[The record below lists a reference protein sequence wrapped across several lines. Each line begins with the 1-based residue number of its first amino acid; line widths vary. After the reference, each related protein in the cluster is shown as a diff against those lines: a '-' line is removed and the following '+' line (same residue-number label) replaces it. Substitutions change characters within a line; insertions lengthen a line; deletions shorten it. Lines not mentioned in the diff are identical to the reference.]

1 MGEPAYTVVRS
12 RRKTAALSID
22 RSGALTVRAPE
33 RADSVWIDA
42 LVRRHADWIEKKQA
56 LIAAENAAFPPFT
69 FREGAPLPYLGQTL
83 ALTFADCPAVA
94 VRCGA
99 LLLPLG
105 SVPEELIAWLRG
117 QAQTLL
123 AERTASFAEVMG
135 VSFQSV
141 SVTGARTRWGSCS
154 AADRLSFTWRLI
166 FCEPAAIDYVVVH
179 ELAHIEH
186 KNHGA
191 AFWARVQGVLPG
203 FVEQRDWLK
212 RHGRLLQIL

>member
-1 MGEPAYTVVRS
+1 MDEPASTVVRS
-12 RRKTAALSID
+12 QRKTVTLTID
-22 RSGALTVRAPE
+22 RSGSLTVRAPY
-33 RADSVWIDA
+33 RADSVWLDA
-42 LVRRHADWIEKKQA
+42 LVRRHAGWIEKKRAQ
-56 LIAAENAAFPPFT
+56 IAAENAAFPPFT

-94 VRCGA
+94 IRRGA
-99 LLLPLG
+99 LLLPFG
-105 SVPEELIAWLRG
+105 SVSEELIAWLRG
-117 QAQTLL
+117 QAQVLL
-123 AERTASFAEVMG
+123 AERTASFAEFMG

-141 SVTGARTRWGSCS
+141 SVTRARTRWGSCS

-191 AFWARVQGVLPG
+191 AFWARVQSVLPG
-203 FVEQRDWLK
+203 FAEQRDWLK
-212 RHGRLLQIL
+212 RHRRLLQIL

>member
-12 RRKTAALSID
+12 RRKTTALSID
-22 RSGALTVRAPE
+22 RSG
-33 RADSVWIDA
+33 DSAWIDA
-42 LVRRHADWIEKKQA
+42 LVRRHADWIEKWQA

-203 FVEQRDWLK
+203 FAEQRDWLN

>member
-1 MGEPAYTVVRS
+1 M
-12 RRKTAALSID
+12 
-22 RSGALTVRAPE
+22 RAPE
-33 RADSVWIDA
+33 RADSAWIDA

-141 SVTGARTRWGSCS
+141 SVTGARTRWGSLRCRPAELYM
-154 AADRLSFTWRLI
+154 AAD
-166 FCEPAAIDYVVVH
+166 
-179 ELAHIEH
+179 
-186 KNHGA
+186 
-191 AFWARVQGVLPG
+191 
-203 FVEQRDWLK
+203 
-212 RHGRLLQIL
+212 LLRAGGD

>member
-1 MGEPAYTVVRS
+1 MGEPAYTVMRS

-33 RADSVWIDA
+33 RADSAWIDT

-117 QAQTLL
+117 QAQALL

-166 FCEPAAIDYVVVH
+166 FCRLAAIDYVVVH
-179 ELAHIEH
+179 ELAHVEH

-203 FVEQRDWLK
+203 FAEQRDWLK
-212 RHGRLLQIL
+212 QHGRLLQIL